1 MRLRELTQLGFEES
15 EGLLQRK
22 LDSGWVGRVR
32 SDPGRRA
39 RLGNRSQQY
48 EDRWALLVSP
58 DKLTLADVYQR
69 FAFAPAP
76 QSALATKIEAVV
88 DRGLAISLTD
98 YFAEAQANRNKL
110 SST

>member
-1 MRLRELTQLGFEES
+1 M
-15 EGLLQRK
+15 
-22 LDSGWVGRVR
+22 LDAGWVGRVR
-32 SDPGRRA
+32 SDNSQRA
-39 RLGNRSQQY
+39 GLRNHSKRH

-58 DKLTLADVYQR
+58 DKLTLTDVYQR

-76 QSALATKIEAVV
+76 QSMLATKIEEVV

>member
-1 MRLRELTQLGFEES
+1 MGFEES
-15 EGLLQRK
+15 EGLLQRM
-22 LDSGWVGRVR
+22 LDFGWVGRVR
-32 SDPGRRA
+32 SDLGRRP
-39 RLGNRSQQY
+39 RLGNRSKRH

-58 DKLTLADVYQR
+58 DKLTLTDVYQR

-98 YFAEAQANRNKL
+98 YFAEAHANRNKV

>member
-1 MRLRELTQLGFEES
+1 
-15 EGLLQRK
+15 
-22 LDSGWVGRVR
+22 V
-32 SDPGRRA
+32 
-39 RLGNRSQQY
+39 GNRSKRH

-58 DKLTLADVYQR
+58 DKLTLTDVYQR

-76 QSALATKIEAVV
+76 QSVLATKIEEVV